1 MSTEK
6 ERKIGIGENYPYQK
20 LGKYECVMTR
30 KRANTL
36 GIKAGDLMSLSIPV
50 FDHLVMVYEDAFL
63 SDLNYSQINFQT
75 YSDVKDFLY

>member
-1 MSTEK
+1 
-6 ERKIGIGENYPYQK
+6 
-20 LGKYECVMTR
+20 
-30 KRANTL
+30 
-36 GIKAGDLMSLSIPV
+36 MSLSIPV